1 MSEEKQLKEEIRG
14 RRNYQDSV
22 FRLLFSN
29 RENAIELFNA
39 LEGTDYG
46 PETEVQ
52 FTTLEDV
59 LYQGVKNDL
68 GFVIDNR
75 YIVLTEHQSAR
86 SENMPMRQLQY
97 IARTFETIVD
107 SRVLFKSGVVKV
119 PTPEF
124 FVIYTGKEPWD
135 MDELRLS
142 ASFLDEPPEN
152 SLELVVKI
160 IKVVYNE
167 DEEFKQNEVLRRSE
181 KLQGYG
187 MLLHYI
193 RSGVSEG
200 KELKEAIDLAVN
212 RCLEEG
218 ILEDF
223 LKTHSAEVGTRLYD
237 DITREEFL
245 EIRAEEAREEG
256 FAKGLEEGRAV
267 GIEQGIERGIEQGLE
282 RGIEQGL
289 ARGIEQGL
297 ERGIAALI
305 ADYLED
311 GKDKAEIVKRLQKRF
326 ELDEE
331 RAKAYFADYEGS
343 TQK

>member
-1 MSEEKQLKEEIRG
+1 M
-14 RRNYQDSV
+14 V
-22 FRLLFSN
+22 
-29 RENAIELFNA
+29 
-39 LEGTDYG
+39 
-46 PETEVQ
+46 
-52 FTTLEDV
+52 
-59 LYQGVKNDL
+59 
-68 GFVIDNR
+68 
-75 YIVLTEHQSAR
+75 
-86 SENMPMRQLQY
+86 
-97 IARTFETIVD
+97 
-107 SRVLFKSGVVKV
+107 
-119 PTPEF
+119 
-124 FVIYTGKEPWD
+124 
-135 MDELRLS
+135 
-142 ASFLDEPPEN
+142 PPEN

-223 LKTHSAEVGTRLYD
+223 LKTHSAEVGTMLYD

-256 FAKGLEEGRAV
+256 FAKGLEKGRAV
-267 GIEQGIERGIEQGLE
+267 GMEQGLE
-282 RGIEQGL
+282 RGSG
-289 ARGIEQGL
+289 AV
-297 ERGIAALI
+297 I

-311 GKDKAEIVKRLQKRF
+311 GKDKAEIMK
-326 ELDEE
+326 EL
-331 RAKAYFADYEGS
+331 
-343 TQK
+343 